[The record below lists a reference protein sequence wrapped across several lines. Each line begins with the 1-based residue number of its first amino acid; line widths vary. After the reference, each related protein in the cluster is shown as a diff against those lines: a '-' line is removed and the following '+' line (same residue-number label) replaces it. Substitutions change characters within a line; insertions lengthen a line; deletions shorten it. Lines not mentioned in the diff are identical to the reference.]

1 MIWMRTK
8 TGDFRTVTREESE
21 EWLND
26 IPRNFSVYDPWN
38 DVTTE
43 VTDGHIPE
51 FRRDVVV
58 TFATKEYVGGGVS
71 QP

>member
-1 MIWMRTK
+1 MLADSADVLCK
-8 TGDFRTVTREESE
+8 AG
-21 EWLND
+21 
-26 IPRNFSVYDPWN
+26 FSVYDPWN

-43 VTDGHIPE
+43 VTDGQIPE

-58 TFATKEYVGGGVS
+58 TFATKDFVGGDVS